1 VKRSKLR
8 DIAEEKVGLM
18 KRKGVLFLC
27 TTNSCR
33 SQMAGFVKEEGELE
47 DE

>member
-1 VKRSKLR
+1 MKRSRLR
-8 DIAEEKVGLM
+8 DMVEEKVGLM
-18 KRKGVLFLC
+18 KRKRVLFLC

-33 SQMAGFVKEEGELE
+33 SQMAGFVEKEGELE